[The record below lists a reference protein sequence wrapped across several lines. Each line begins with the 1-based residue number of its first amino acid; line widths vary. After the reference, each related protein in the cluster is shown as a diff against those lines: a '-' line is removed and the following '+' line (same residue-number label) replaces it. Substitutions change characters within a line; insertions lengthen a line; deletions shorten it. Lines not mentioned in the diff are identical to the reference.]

1 MRNLILSFVVLVTL
15 AAMATRVVG
24 VGAAPGK
31 NLLANSSFEDRS
43 GPRKDYPEEPWG
55 YGPLDTISRSPF
67 AHWGFSGYMDGGDY
81 DVKLGEGHTGQL
93 CARLVCRKK
102 ARATICSEIIKV
114 KPGTKLRFRAFFKAI
129 DARGKCNVMFEG
141 DPGEGWAK
149 IDLPRKETY
158 DWTEVTGVVTVKPP
172 MGERKVDAD
181 GNTRII
187 VFIYTRAYGE
197 LWMDDISLTA
207 VEE

>member
-1 MRNLILSFVVLVTL
+1 MRSFLLSLLGMAAL
-15 AAMATRVVG
+15 AAVSTSAFADEEG
-24 VGAAPGK
+24 GGK
-31 NLLANSSFEDRS
+31 NLLTNPSFENRS
-43 GPRKDYPEEPWG
+43 GLRKDYPEEPWG
-55 YGPLDTISRSPF
+55 YGLLDTISRSPY

-81 DVKLGEGHTGQL
+81 DVKLGEGHTGRL

-102 ARATICSEIIKV
+102 ARATICSEIIEV
-114 KPGTKLRFRAFFKAI
+114 KPGTKLRFRGFFKAI
-129 DARGKCNVMFEG
+129 DARGNCNVLFEG

-149 IDLPRKETY
+149 IDLPREETY
-158 DWTEVTGVVTVKPP
+158 DWTEVTGVVSVEPP
-172 MGERKVDAD
+172 TGKQEVDAD

-197 LWMDDISLTA
+197 LWMDDITLTP